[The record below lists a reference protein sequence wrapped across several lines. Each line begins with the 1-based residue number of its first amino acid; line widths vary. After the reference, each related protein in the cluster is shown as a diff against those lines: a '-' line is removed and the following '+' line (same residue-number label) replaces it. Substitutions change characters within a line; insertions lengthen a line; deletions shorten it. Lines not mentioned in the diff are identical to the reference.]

1 MGEARRPATAEGM
14 HVRRLGLT
22 AAGLLVIVT
31 IALALVT
38 NGRARPNHVV
48 HTCSATDRQFIEAA
62 RTNMTALE
70 LWSEQY
76 QSGDASAE
84 DVVGQAKAAAKIM
97 RGTGPTDFSLRQAQ
111 RLVIGMLSEYAKG
124 VQLHERERDAGP
136 TMYRAYGLANFAH
149 TVLLRAERPL
159 GQLGC
164 DVGPLL

>member
-1 MGEARRPATAEGM
+1 MV
-14 HVRRLGLT
+14 VRRIGLS
-22 AAGLLVIVT
+22 AAGLLVIVA

-38 NGRARPNHVV
+38 NGRARPDQGV

-76 QSGDASAE
+76 QSGDASAD
-84 DVVGQAKAAAKIM
+84 DVVGQARAAAKIM

-124 VQLHERERDAGP
+124 VQLHERKRDAGP

-159 GQLGC
+159 DKLGC
-164 DVGPLL
+164 DVQPLL

>member
-1 MGEARRPATAEGM
+1 MG
-14 HVRRLGLT
+14 VRRLGLS

-31 IALALVT
+31 VALALVT
-38 NGRARPNHVV
+38 NGRAKPNLV
-48 HTCSATDRQFIEAA
+48 HTCSATDRQFIEDA

-84 DVVGQAKAAAKIM
+84 DVVGQAKTAAKIM

-124 VQLHERERDAGP
+124 VQLHERQRDAGP

-149 TVLLRAERPL
+149 TVLLQAERPL
-159 GQLGC
+159 GHLGC
-164 DVGPLL
+164 DVQPLL

>member
-1 MGEARRPATAEGM
+1 MPAEDVG
-14 HVRRLGLT
+14 VRLGLT
-22 AAGLLVIVT
+22 AAGLLVVVT

-38 NGRARPNHVV
+38 NGRARPNHLV
-48 HTCSATDRQFIEAA
+48 HTCSATDRQFIETA

-84 DVVGQAKAAAKIM
+84 DVVGQAKTAAKIM
-97 RGTGPTDFSLRQAQ
+97 RGTGPTDYSLRQSR

-124 VQLHERERDAGP
+124 VQLHERKRDAGP

-149 TVLLRAERPL
+149 TVLLQAERPL
-159 GQLGC
+159 DHLGC